1 MLRCVV
7 SAVLLVAL
15 WGSGVFAQIG
25 DLPEKQPH
33 FSRVAVGFSS
43 FVRSDSWIPIR
54 LMVQN
59 PGAATDVEVVVYA
72 ADSVGSRMPL
82 LVRAPLH
89 LPADSIRRHTMYVR
103 TGNCEKLLFELY
115 DKNQRLTNRAS
126 VAPAHIS
133 ASEPLIL
140 GLSNNGMGFVCTQE
154 PSASERLRFNN
165 ALGFSDLPER
175 RQGYEA
181 VDVIILGSLPA
192 EQITVLQQRAI
203 IEWVRA
209 GGLLVF
215 SPGAYTHNYEGTL
228 LEGILP
234 AQILGSRLVEGL
246 PPLED
251 IYGPIKREK
260 QRLGLTE
267 IVASDG
273 TVNLQMGQFP
283 LVVSRPEGA
292 GRVVFVAFD
301 LSGERMLSWP
311 HLIKFYR
318 DLTDRQGRLPDIRK
332 TRLPAEA
339 SAILNEYMGVK
350 VMPRRQVAG
359 FLCVNVILVVIVLV
373 GARKRREYGFLI
385 LLFCAPVLALAINA
399 FGRAAAN
406 ITEPLAAGLHVVRT
420 VSGQSGGAGNGF
432 HAVLSDKEA
441 RSDVIFPDT
450 PSLFCQALP
459 VMPEKGKQL
468 TSAEAA
474 QESYEM
480 ADEDLKWLRD
490 LRLRPRSVS
499 VLESS
504 YLATMPGA
512 VSAVAVFDGKGI
524 SVAVKNE
531 SNAPFERGFIAYNRN
546 AAILDD
552 LAPGESATVRLSGA
566 TAQGLMAGFS
576 RKPLKDK
583 REAENDRVINSLY
596 AVNVARQIADTGLHV
611 FGWIEREPVTLKLE
625 GLAAAPKSSGRT
637 LWIITPQRRMEGK
650 RFLLPKGSLAMRLSN
665 TKSNIF
671 RWGNWADIYGLGMMT
686 VDFGVPVELRD
697 MKPTRMSLFL
707 RTGQAPALVALEVFD
722 WQAGKYDVLVGEPVD
737 GEPQARP
744 VRADRTTF
752 EVKFPEK
759 YLSPGRGIVRVSLV
773 IKSIHNEIVDSVGN
787 RIPII
792 EDLDLEIEGI
802 HE

>member
-1 MLRCVV
+1 MPRRVI
-7 SAVLLVAL
+7 SAVVLVVL
-15 WGSGVFAQIG
+15 WGGGVFAQIG
-25 DLPEKQPH
+25 ELPKNQPH
-33 FSRVAVGFSS
+33 FFRIAVGFSS

-54 LMVQN
+54 LMIRN
-59 PGAATDVEVVVYA
+59 PGPEADVEIVVSA
-72 ADSVGSRMPL
+72 EDSVGSRMPL

-89 LPADSIRRHTMYVR
+89 LPAGGIRRHTMYAR
-103 TGNCEKLLFELY
+103 TGNCEKLIFDLY
-115 DKNQRLTNRAS
+115 DKSQRLTNRAS

-133 ASEPLIL
+133 PSVPLIL
-140 GLSNNGMGFVCTQE
+140 GLSNDGMGFACAQE
-154 PSASERLRFNN
+154 RSTSDRLRFNN
-165 ALGFSDLPER
+165 ALRFSNLPER

-181 VDVIILGSLPA
+181 VDAIILGSLPT

-215 SPGAYTHNYEGTL
+215 SPGAHTHNYEGTL

-234 AQILGSRLVEGL
+234 ARILGSRLVERL
-246 PPLED
+246 PPLEN

-260 QRLGLTE
+260 QHLGLTE
-267 IVASDG
+267 AVVRNG

-283 LVVSRPEGA
+283 LVVSRREGA

-301 LSGERMLSWP
+301 LSGERLLAWP
-311 HLIKFYR
+311 NLVKFYR
-318 DLTDRQGRLPDIRK
+318 DLTDRRGHLPAIRK
-332 TRLPAEA
+332 TRLPVEA
-339 SAILNEYMGVK
+339 SAILNEYMGVE
-350 VMPRRQVAG
+350 VMPRRVVAG
-359 FLCVNVILVVIVLV
+359 FLCINVILVVIVLV

-399 FGRAAAN
+399 FGRVAAD
-406 ITEPLAAGLHVVRT
+406 ITEPLTAGLHVVRT
-420 VSGQSGGAGNGF
+420 VSGQSVGAGNGF

-441 RSDVIFPDT
+441 RSDVIFPET
-450 PSLFCQALP
+450 PSIFCQALP
-459 VMPEKGKQL
+459 VIPEWGKQIS
-468 TSAEAA
+468 SAEAA

-480 ADEDLKWLRD
+480 ADEDLKWLRG

-512 VSAVAVFDGKGI
+512 ISAVAVLDGKGI

-531 SNAPFERGFIAYNRN
+531 SGMLFERGFVVYNRN
-546 AAILDD
+546 AVALDD

-596 AVNVARQIADTGLHV
+596 AVKVARQIADTGLQV

-625 GLAAAPKSSGRT
+625 GLAAEPKNSGRT
-637 LWIITPQRRMEGK
+637 LWIVTPQRRLEGK
-650 RFLLPKGSLAMRLSN
+650 RILLPKGALSMRLSN
-665 TKSNIF
+665 TKTNIF
-671 RWGNWADIYGLGMMT
+671 RKGKWVDIYGRGLMT
-686 VDFGVPVELRD
+686 VEFGVPTELRG
-697 MKPTRMSLFL
+697 MKPTRMNLFL
-707 RTGQAPALVALEVFD
+707 RTGQTPALVALEMFD
-722 WQAGKYDVLVGEPVD
+722 WQAGRYDVLVGEPVD
-737 GEPQARP
+737 GDSHARP
-744 VRADRTTF
+744 VSAGKTVF
-752 EVKFPEK
+752 EVKSPEK
-759 YLSPGRGIVRVSLV
+759 YLSPGRGVVRVFLV
-773 IKSIHNEIVDSVGN
+773 IQSADNKIQSAPGS
-787 RIPII
+787 RCPII

-802 HE
+802 RE